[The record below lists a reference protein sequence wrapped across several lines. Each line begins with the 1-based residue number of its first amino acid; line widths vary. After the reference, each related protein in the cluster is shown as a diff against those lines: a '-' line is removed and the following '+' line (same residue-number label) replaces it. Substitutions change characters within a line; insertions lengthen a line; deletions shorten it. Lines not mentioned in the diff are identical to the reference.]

1 MFGQSSAKNR
11 VNIGSNADILTR
23 LRFLVWSVGIG
34 QLAMMYTHTITS
46 RFFRSFQQ
54 RNYRLLWFS
63 DGITSSAEQMEFLVL
78 AWFVLLETESPFLV
92 GLYGSLRFTGT
103 LFAPLYGIVV
113 DRYDRLKL
121 LRTARIIFTVIAAI
135 IAALSFLDQIH
146 IWHIFVLTG
155 VAGMVRAFDNVTRQ
169 TLLADMVP
177 RHNLGNAIALTRT
190 GRDATQ
196 IVSPIIGGFLL
207 DSFGLGWTYV
217 VIIALLLG
225 GTGLTVPVKP
235 PPRTPTAR
243 GASIFTTLADSF
255 RYALRHQ
262 VILALLLLAFLVNL
276 TGFPLNQGLLP
287 VFAYDVLLT
296 DSTGLGWLLGAYSAG
311 AFVGSIVIA
320 GIGNMERAG
329 RLMTLGAVAWH
340 AGIAALAG
348 SKWFGASLG
357 MLAFAGIT
365 QSFTMVTM
373 SILLLGSTPTNI
385 RGRMMGLRSLAVYG
399 LPIGLLASGAIADT
413 LGITV
418 ALVTNGVIGVAIT
431 ALIAIALR
439 SIWRA

>member
-1 MFGQSSAKNR
+1 
-11 VNIGSNADILTR
+11 
-23 LRFLVWSVGIG
+23 
-34 QLAMMYTHTITS
+34 MMYTHTITS

-63 DGITSSAEQMEFLVL
+63 DGVTSSAEQMEFLVL

-113 DRYDRLKL
+113 DRYDRLNL
-121 LRTARIIFTVIAAI
+121 LRTARIIFTVIAVI

-169 TLLADMVP
+169 TLIADMVP
-177 RHNLGNAIALTRT
+177 RHNLANAIALTRT

-225 GTGLTVPVKP
+225 GIGLTVPAKP

-255 RYALRHQ
+255 RYARSHE

-276 TGFPLNQGLLP
+276 TGFPLNQGLVP

-311 AFVGSIVIA
+311 AFAGSIIIA
-320 GIGNMERAG
+320 GIGNLERAG
-329 RLMTLGAVAWH
+329 RLMALGSVAWH
-340 AGIAALAG
+340 AGIVALAG
-348 SKWFGASLG
+348 SNWFGASLG
-357 MLAFAGIT
+357 VLAFAGIT

-373 SILLLGSTPTNI
+373 SILLLGSTPTDI

-399 LPIGLLASGAIADT
+399 LPLGLLASGAIADA
-413 LGITV
+413 LSITV
-418 ALVTNGVIGVAIT
+418 ALVANGVIGIAVT
-431 ALIAIALR
+431 ALIVLALR
-439 SIWRA
+439 GIWRA